1 MTWTKNVP
9 DEEKFKEFIN
19 HFSCSLQSYAR
30 YASASKDSRN
40 ILNTLFLGKSHA
52 VASRLEEVLDYYN
65 AKNNSKWATFREN
78 TSAIKTLTD
87 VAYITL
93 HLRSTS
99 PQYKLLSGIDLF
111 LEETDKVLGS
121 FYKAL
126 KASFKDIVK
135 NASRNGL
142 KECSVIDKKNLFY
155 VDFPEGRLET
165 DLKRREVSNPE
176 KVIVNLATSYLDLA
190 SESALLINLK
200 SHTVRKKSE
209 LIPDTYNE
217 SRIRLL
223 ENKFHNLQS
232 LYDTYISNTDS
243 EGMDQDLLLIRGHAS
258 IVFHLLEASTSLI
271 HYYERHVMSLS
282 GKDTKIYK
290 PPITGKELLAILFD
304 YYLNYASQFLS
315 AGVML
320 CRQVIS
326 KYAEEGDLEVSVP
339 SYRGFHVRPSTLVAK
354 IVQHYGSKVSLVLG
368 DEIYDASKP
377 MDLFRVNEKINAEKR
392 RNLAFSI
399 CNLHSVHD
407 PECNSNFEKGLKEIF
422 HELLEENKIINY
434 STEFSLP
441 DLSQINE
448 ETLGEFAN
456 RAIAYLLAQ
465 GKIDLRTDLKVSFK
479 GDKRV
484 LHDLQ
489 VLAENG
495 YGEDRYGNNIVLP
508 EELSYLTR

>member
-1 MTWTKNVP
+1 MSWKKNVP
-9 DEEKFKEFIN
+9 VEEDFNDFIN
-19 HFSCSLQSYAR
+19 HFSCSLLSYAR
-30 YASASKDSRN
+30 YAITSADRRN

-65 AKNNSKWATFREN
+65 AKNNSKWAAFREN
-78 TSAIKTLTD
+78 TSTIKTLTD
-87 VAYITL
+87 VSYITL

-111 LEETDKVLGS
+111 LKETDKVLEKLAKS
-121 FYKAL
+121 L
-126 KASFKDIVK
+126 KTSFKDITK
-135 NASRNGL
+135 NASRNEL
-142 KECSVIDKKNLFY
+142 KECSVIDKKNLHY
-155 VDFPEGRLET
+155 IEFPEGRLES
-165 DLKRREVSNPE
+165 DLKRREVTNPE
-176 KVIVNLATSYLDLA
+176 KVIVNLATSYLNLA
-190 SESALLINLK
+190 SESVLLIDLEK
-200 SHTVRKKSE
+200 QRTGKYSE
-209 LIPDTYNE
+209 LIPNIYNE

-243 EGMDQDLLLIRGHAS
+243 EDMDQDLLLIRGHAS

-271 HYYERHVMSLS
+271 HYYERHIMSLS

-290 PPITGKELLAILFD
+290 PPVSDKEILGIIFD

-315 AGVML
+315 AGVKL
-320 CRQVIS
+320 SRQVIS
-326 KYAEEGDLEVSVP
+326 KYAEEGDLQVSVP

-368 DEIYDASKP
+368 DETYDASKP

-407 PECNSNFEKGLKEIF
+407 PECNENFEKGLKEIF

-495 YGEDRYGNNIVLP
+495 YGEDCYGNNIVLP
-508 EELSYLTR
+508 EELSYLSR